1 MGRYP
6 EDVTMKRNTIGIGAI
21 VALLFLTS
29 SPAGGQNREHQQMA
43 AELRILQEQNQQ
55 LLNALTQAL
64 TQLNETVKT
73 INTRLDGSDTA
84 LKKALADQKVI
95 IDNVG
100 TEMRILRERTQDT
113 NTRIGT
119 LAEEVESLRTALPAL
134 TSAAASAA
142 LPAEA
147 AGGGAAPPPA
157 ATAPSR
163 SGVSPTRLFQTAYSD
178 YTSGDYALA
187 ISGFQAYL
195 MEFPRNAQADDAH
208 LYIGE
213 SQLKLKK
220 YPEAITAFTTVVQN
234 YPTEDKVPEAYFRLG
249 EAQRALGQTELA
261 RTAWQTVVNKYGD
274 SPSAFL
280 AKQRLD
286 GLPPAPRQ

>member
-1 MGRYP
+1 
-6 EDVTMKRNTIGIGAI
+6 MKRITIGIGAI

-29 SPAGGQNREHQQMA
+29 SPTAGQNREHQQMA

-73 INTRLDGSDTA
+73 INSRLEASDA
-84 LKKALADQKVI
+84 NLKKSLADQKVI
-95 IDNVG
+95 VDNVG

-119 LAEEVESLRTALPAL
+119 LAEEVEALRTSLPAL
-134 TSAAASAA
+134 TSAAAAASAA
-142 LPAEA
+142 LPVDQPGG
-147 AGGGAAPPPA
+147 AGGAPPPPA
-157 ATAPSR
+157 AAPSR

-220 YPEAITAFTTVVQN
+220 YPEAIAAFTTVVQN
-234 YPTEDKVPEAYFRLG
+234 YPSEDKVPEAYFRLG
-249 EAQRALGQTELA
+249 EAQRAMGQTELA
-261 RTAWQTVVNKYGD
+261 RSAWQTVLNKYGD

-286 GLPPAPRQ
+286 GLPPAR

>member
-1 MGRYP
+1 
-6 EDVTMKRNTIGIGAI
+6 MKRITTGIGAM
-21 VALLFLTS
+21 VALLLLSASPLT
-29 SPAGGQNREHQQMA
+29 AQNREHQQMA

-55 LLNALTQAL
+55 LTNALTQAL
-64 TQLNETVKT
+64 AQLSEAVKT

-84 LKKALADQKVI
+84 LRKALADQKVI

-119 LAEEVESLRTALPAL
+119 LAEEVEALRTSLPAL
-134 TSAAASAA
+134 TSSA
-142 LPAEA
+142 P
-147 AGGGAAPPPA
+147 AAPPDQA
-157 ATAPSR
+157 AGLSATPPPPVAGGAPSR

-195 MEFPRNAQADDAH
+195 MEFPRNAQADDAY

-220 YPEAITAFTTVVQN
+220 YPEAIAAFTTVVQN
-234 YPTEDKVPEAYFRLG
+234 YPTEDKVPEAHFRLG
-249 EAQRALGQTELA
+249 EAQRAIGQTDQA
-261 RTAWQTVVNKYGD
+261 RAAWQTVLAKYPD

-286 GLPPAPRQ
+286 GLPPAR